1 MEKYEEAQPAYNWS
15 HKKVGSR
22 GDEEDKGWKFPHLM
36 NTLKLQI
43 QKEQQISSGRNTRKN
58 QPKSYPNQ
66 TAEAL
71 GVSWWSG
78 GLVGVRT
85 WCFHHCGP
93 GSNPWSRSHIKPLHS
108 IAKKRRGE
116 QGRQTVDISLVNP
129 TWCDMFCLQTKCL
142 TSVHPKNR
150 QLRNTATRW
159 RQVPWIPDF
168 DLKIQLFSDQSSRT
182 FILVGRLL
190 KMICIEK
197 CLKLYDYKISSWF
210 FSQKQFRKYS

>member
-108 IAKKRRGE
+108 TAKKRRGGAGE
-116 QGRQTVDISLVNP
+116 TDCRHFTGKSYMMWHVLFADK
-129 TWCDMFCLQTKCL
+129 MFNLSPSKE
-142 TSVHPKNR
+142 SAAKEHR
-150 QLRNTATRW
+150 H
-159 RQVPWIPDF
+159 
-168 DLKIQLFSDQSSRT
+168 
-182 FILVGRLL
+182 
-190 KMICIEK
+190 
-197 CLKLYDYKISSWF
+197 
-210 FSQKQFRKYS
+210 